1 MEVYMSDNYALM
13 IDPAKGSQ
21 YGNSQVVSAKAHR
34 VIEYLRAQGIT
45 REQCV
50 CMAGLLESETGD
62 PPQATRSSEDRE
74 MLKSIAEHVTLPR
87 SSD

>member
-1 MEVYMSDNYALM
+1 MEVYMSDNYALI

-50 CMAGLLESETGD
+50 CLATLLESETGE
-62 PPQATRSSEDRE
+62 PPQPTSSEEDRE
-74 MLKSIAEHVTLPR
+74 MLKGIAEHVTLPR